1 MTDAPDD
8 KVVQLRKSIETPAK
22 RVRAKPKEEKD
33 KKTGGA
39 GDGPPPFDPRGKKPT
54 RLPENSP
61 VKALG
66 KLGTDNFYLDCD
78 GQLIKLSPTEHGRT
92 HILLLFGGKEYLA
105 DTWPAWKEDKDGE
118 WIKKDDFNHADIAP
132 VLIASARDKGLWD
145 PAHKVRG
152 CGTWLEDGNTLVMHC
167 GDRLVMNVRSH
178 IVPAQ
183 TGVRDDLLYPKR
195 AAIPE
200 PEFNGEPG
208 PRLVD
213 QLRTWN
219 WARDEVDPQLVL
231 GWIMCAML
239 GAAQPWRPAIWITG
253 GKGRGKSTV
262 QKLINWIFGDA
273 GIIRP
278 ANATPAFIYQ
288 TIGDSCLP
296 VSLDEFEAKADNAI
310 QERVLELMTVSAS
323 GGEVGRGG
331 TENNPKTYNL
341 RSCFLFGSINVQAL
355 SPQNRSRL
363 AICELMPLGGAGEQ
377 SEFEFDEDAPEDDD
391 VTLGTRAS
399 WARTGKQLRGR
410 LLLQWPRYIKT
421 FRFYR
426 FCLLQA
432 GHDKR
437 AAEQFGALGAGYDLA
452 LFNDFDK
459 ERAKEWAA
467 KLPPAT
473 LAETT
478 GYEDNAR
485 GCLNH
490 LLMATPDLMRRGTRE
505 TVSHYLQEARKN
517 IEDTQRNDAESDA
530 IRELAKLGIRVV
542 RGATDMLIGDKLQ
555 FPWMIEV
562 SNSNPGLRD
571 IFAQTAW
578 KGRPDAPGTWGQALR
593 DLPTLGYAGAGKP
606 VQKRID
612 KIKQWVTPLMWDVVF
627 DFDGDDEKKEGA

>member
-1 MTDAPDD
+1 VTDAADD
-8 KVVQLRKSIETPAK
+8 KVVQLRKAIETPAK
-22 RVRAKPKEEKD
+22 KVRAKPKVEKE
-33 KKTGGA
+33 KPGG
-39 GDGPPPFDPRGKKPT
+39 GSGEGPPPSDPRGKKPL
-54 RLPENSP
+54 RLPPDAP

-66 KLGTDNFYLDCD
+66 KLGTDAFYLDCD
-78 GQLIKLSPTEHGRT
+78 GQLIKLAPTEHGRT
-92 HILLLFGGKEYLA
+92 HILTLFGGKEYLA
-105 DTWPAWKEDKDGE
+105 EIWPVWKQDKDGD
-118 WIKKDDFNHADIAP
+118 WHKTGDFNHADIAP
-132 VLIASARDKGLWD
+132 VLIGSARDKGIWD

-152 CGTWLEDGNTLVMHC
+152 CGAWLEDDGTLVMHC
-167 GDRLVMNVRSH
+167 GDKLVMNVRGHS
-178 IVPAQ
+178 VTTE
-183 TGVRDDLLYPKR
+183 TGVREDLLYPKR
-195 AAIPE
+195 APLPH
-200 PEFNGEPG
+200 PEFSGEPG
-208 PRLVD
+208 PRLFD
-213 QLRTWN
+213 MLREWN
-219 WARDEVDPQLVL
+219 WARDDVDAALVQ
-231 GWIMCAML
+231 GWILCAML

-262 QKLINWIFGDA
+262 QKLINWLFGDA

-310 QERVLELMTVSAS
+310 QERVLELMTVAAS

-363 AICELMPLGGAGEQ
+363 AICELLPLNAAGDQE
-377 SEFEFDEDAPEDDD
+377 EFEFDEDAPEDDD
-391 VTLGTRAS
+391 VTLGTRES

-410 LLLQWPRYIKT
+410 LLVQWPRYIKT
-421 FRFYR
+421 FRAYR
-426 FCLLQA
+426 FCLLQV

-437 AAEQFGALGAGYDLA
+437 AAEQFGALGAGYDLSMHD
-452 LFNDFDK
+452 DFSM

-467 KLPPAT
+467 RLPPAT
-473 LAETT
+473 LSETT

-490 LLMATPDLMRRGTRE
+490 LLMATPDLVRHGTRE
-505 TVSHYLQEARKN
+505 TVSHYLQESRADLDCN
-517 IEDTQRNDAESDA
+517 VHRNDVESSA
-530 IRELAKLGIRVV
+530 TRVLAKLGIRVV
-542 RGATDMLIGDKLQ
+542 RADVDELLDGKLQ
-555 FPWMIEV
+555 FPWLIEV
-562 SNSNPGLRD
+562 SNSNPGLRE

-593 DLPTLGYAGAGKP
+593 DLPLAGKP

-612 KIKQWVTPLMWDVVF
+612 KIKQWVTPLRWDVVF
-627 DFDGDDEKKEGA
+627 DTDGDDRKMDGG